1 MNSFGR
7 IFRVTVFVESHGDCV
22 GVCLDGV
29 PPGISLNEADFAID
43 LERRKGGLQ
52 KGTTPRQEEDWPL
65 IKTGVFRGYTTG
77 APLTILFE
85 NKNIRSQ
92 DYESQRAIPRP
103 GHADFVAHH
112 KFRGFEDY
120 RGSGHFSARLTVGIV
135 AAGVVAKKIIPSINI
150 QAQVTEVGGF
160 SDVEQGL
167 ARAI

>member
-1 MNSFGR
+1 
-7 IFRVTVFVESHGDCV
+7 
-22 GVCLDGV
+22 
-29 PPGISLNEADFAID
+29 
-43 LERRKGGLQ
+43 
-52 KGTTPRQEEDWPL
+52 
-65 IKTGVFRGYTTG
+65 
-77 APLTILFE
+77 
-85 NKNIRSQ
+85 
-92 DYESQRAIPRP
+92 RP

-167 ARAI
+167 ARAIAEKDTVGGIIECRSSGLPLGRGEPFWDSLESMIAHAIFAIPAVKGIEFGAGFSAANMLGTQHNDV